1 MTQKNRPGL
10 SKFLYI
16 TSFIAAALF
25 GISAVRGGSFFNLL
39 LGCVWAFIGCR
50 EYKSY
55 KAQKTE
61 ADKAEQE
68 AERAR
73 RAYLLYGKDEPA
85 EKE

>member
-1 MTQKNRPGL
+1 MKKPQLGL
-10 SKFLYI
+10 QKFLYI
-16 TSFIAAALF
+16 TSFIAAAFSGIFAVQNRSYLTLLPAALF
-25 GISAVRGGSFFNLL
+25 IVA
-39 LGCVWAFIGCR
+39 GCR
-50 EYKSY
+50 EYNRY
-55 KAQKTE
+55 KNAKTE